1 MAQATSEI
9 QPPAKTVENWQGI
22 VDILAQICQTPAA
35 LVMRVTGPDIEVF
48 VSSRSEG
55 NPYLPGSKEHLE
67 SSGLYCETVIRSR
80 EKLLVPD
87 ALADPAWEDNPDV
100 ALNMVSYMGFPV
112 LLPDGR
118 PFGTICILDNQRNA
132 YAKVFEELMLKFKA
146 LIEAD
151 LELVYM
157 NQVLGD
163 RNRKLSDYL
172 MELQA
177 LRGVV
182 PVCSNCKAIRDADGE
197 WHALEHYFIRHPEAE
212 FTHGM
217 CPKCMKKL
225 YPDID
230 TEA

>member
-100 ALNMVSYMGFPV
+100 ALNMVSYLGFPV

-118 PFGTICILDNQRNA
+118 PFGTIYVLDNKRNA

-197 WHALEHYFIRHPEAE
+197 WHALEHYFISHPEAE

-217 CPKCMKKL
+217 CPRCMKEL

-230 TEA
+230 AEA